1 MEKRYGVLRFV
12 AALWKILAWL
22 ILVLGFLGALA
33 TLILGIVG
41 VGSPGLWRGLGMDPL
56 YGRGAV
62 AFGVVGFLVGTVS
75 SVIYFMLFYAV
86 GQLLLLFIDVEEN
99 TRLLRIWVENQ
110 LPPME

>member
-33 TLILGIVG
+33 TLILGIAG
-41 VGSPGLWRGLGMDPL
+41 VGGPGLWRSLGMDPL
-56 YGRGAV
+56 YGRGAI
-62 AFGVVGFLVGTVS
+62 AFGVMGFLIGTVS

-110 LPPME
+110 LPPTE